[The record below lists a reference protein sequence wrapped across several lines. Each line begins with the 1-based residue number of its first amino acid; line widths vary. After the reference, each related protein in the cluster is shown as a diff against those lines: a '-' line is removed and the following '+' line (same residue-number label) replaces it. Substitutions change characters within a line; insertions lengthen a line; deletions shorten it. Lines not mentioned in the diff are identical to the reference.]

1 MNEENKEKSRNN
13 RVEAAIK
20 KCTEV
25 EERFSQFSE
34 TLKVDGALSHKQKTL
49 ISLAIAVAKSCVW
62 CVRNH
67 VAHALDQG
75 ISAEQIIEA
84 AAMAV
89 HMDGGTGVA
98 ALRHLALKAIEEY
111 ENGYRAQKIGADWE
125 LVRIS

>member
-1 MNEENKEKSRNN
+1 MNEVSKEKTRSSSL
-13 RVEAAIK
+13 EAAIR

-25 EERFSQFSE
+25 EGRFSEFSE
-34 TLKVDGALSHKQKTL
+34 SLKVDGALSRKQKTL

-62 CVRNH
+62 CVRNY

-84 AAMAV
+84 AALAV
-89 HMDGGTGVA
+89 QMDGGTGVA

-111 ENGYRAQKIGADWE
+111 EDGYRAQKIGADWE
-125 LVRIS
+125 LVKIS

>member
-1 MNEENKEKSRNN
+1 MNEERKETSRSS
-13 RVEAAIK
+13 RLEAAIK

-34 TLKVDGALSHKQKTL
+34 TLKVDGALSRKEKEL
-49 ISLAIAVAKSCVW
+49 ISLAIAVVKSCAW

-75 ISAEQIIEA
+75 ISVEQIIEA

-89 HMDGGTGVA
+89 QMDGGTGVA
-98 ALRHLALKAIEEY
+98 ALRHLALKAIQEY
-111 ENGYRAQKIGADWE
+111 EEGYRAQPVGADWE
-125 LVRIS
+125 LVKVS

>member
-1 MNEENKEKSRNN
+1 MNEKGKETPRSRSL
-13 RVEAAIK
+13 ETAIA

-25 EERFSQFSE
+25 EDRFSEFSE
-34 TLKVDGALSHKQKTL
+34 MLKADGALSHKEKTL

-75 ISAEQIIEA
+75 VSAEQVIEA

-89 HMDGGTGVA
+89 HMDGGAGVA

-111 ENGYRAQKIGADWE
+111 ENGYRAQKVGADWE
-125 LVRIS
+125 LVKVS